1 MAISILNNIPALA
14 AENQLS
20 MTQANLNQTL
30 EQLASGS
37 RINTG
42 ADDAAVECELVL
54 LHHRLLVG
62 PDARG
67 GLVSHTGSHPP

>member
-20 MTQANLNQTL
+20 ITQTNLNQTL
-30 EQLASGS
+30 QQLASGS

-42 ADDAAVECELVL
+42 ATMRPAWPSQMDYKLTL
-54 LHHRLLVG
+54 R
-62 PDARG
+62 P
-67 GLVSHTGSHPP
+67 